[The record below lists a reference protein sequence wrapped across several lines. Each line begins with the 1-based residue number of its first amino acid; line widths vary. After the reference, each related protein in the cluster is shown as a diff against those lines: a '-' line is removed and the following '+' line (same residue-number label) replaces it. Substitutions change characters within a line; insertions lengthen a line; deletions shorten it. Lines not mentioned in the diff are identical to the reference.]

1 MNNPPVMKATKRRL
15 EEVDGMLADVS
26 HLREEFT
33 ELYEK
38 DYPQLQRCIEKLH
51 HIIKTFEEDFRR
63 ATKGDGEVAI
73 TGGAVAGLAGVA
85 GLALASVTFGSSLAV
100 AVAGAGVGV
109 AAAVGGGIMYE
120 EHKHAKKRKMTELPG
135 NKSAKKKRMTEL
147 RVKTELKD
155 SQNKLNLL
163 SEKDINERI
172 EKLLKDLDELERDAR
187 DVSKYFTSISES
199 HNIPREE
206 TTAMNAQMSGVKRL
220 IGTIRGFFSG
230 VRLLLDSLLVIENK
244 RDEHEM
250 ETKAGKFIDGMRKVM
265 NQLEDIMEEIRKT
278 KEKMAK

>member
-1 MNNPPVMKATKRRL
+1 
-15 EEVDGMLADVS
+15 MLADVS

-147 RVKTELKD
+147 RVKRVKTELKD

-163 SEKDINERI
+163 SQKDINQRI

-199 HNIPREE
+199 RNIQGEE
-206 TTAMNAQMSGVKRL
+206 ATAMNAQMSGVKRL

-230 VRLLLDSLLVIENK
+230 VRLLLDSLSVIENK
-244 RDEHEM
+244 IDEHEM
-250 ETKAGKFIDGMRKVM
+250 ETKAGKFIAEMGKVM

-278 KEKMAK
+278 KEIMAK